1 MNISTT
7 KKELQAAFSKLTK
20 TTQVKSQ
27 NPLVN
32 YTYISSG
39 AHGVTLHSTDMEVGI
54 KTQITASVNTNGEG
68 LFPTSEVNDI
78 ISVIDEGRVDID
90 IAGPH
95 INIKSEKGISFDIP
109 TVPFQ
114 EYPEIP
120 ENKHEALF
128 TIETDKLKKIINSL
142 LYAINAEPT
151 KPALNGAYFNFAQD
165 KIDFVATDG
174 HRLVK
179 ITRQN
184 ETNIGQGY
192 IIPKKY
198 LNILNTFLEGQKET
212 SLIFSE
218 DYVFLNNGKDVFYS
232 KIIDE
237 KFPNYN
243 AVIPESNPEKLTAQ
257 KTEMLNNI
265 KAASIATNKNTNQ
278 ISLNFSEGKVY
289 FKSVNQPESKTVYA
303 PVKSAEYKGEEL
315 AIGFNAVYLKEAV
328 AKYPSEEISFT
339 FKDANSATLFLPKEN
354 DQKTIILL
362 MPVRIN
368 EQ

>member
-1 MNISTT
+1 M
-7 KKELQAAFSKLTK
+7 
-20 TTQVKSQ
+20 
-27 NPLVN
+27 
-32 YTYISSG
+32 
-39 AHGVTLHSTDMEVGI
+39 
-54 KTQITASVNTNGEG
+54 
-68 LFPTSEVNDI
+68 
-78 ISVIDEGRVDID
+78 
-90 IAGPH
+90 
-95 INIKSEKGISFDIP
+95 
-109 TVPFQ
+109 
-114 EYPEIP
+114 
-120 ENKHEALF
+120 
-128 TIETDKLKKIINSL
+128 
-142 LYAINAEPT
+142 
-151 KPALNGAYFNFAQD
+151 
-165 KIDFVATDG
+165 
-174 HRLVK
+174 VK

-184 ETNIGQGY
+184 ETNISQGY

-218 DYVFLNNGKDVFYS
+218 DHVFSNNGKDVFYS

-243 AVIPESNPEKLTAQ
+243 AVIPESNPEELNAQ

-303 PVKSAEYKGEEL
+303 PIKSAEYKGEEL
-315 AIGFNAVYLKEAV
+315 AIGFNALYLKEAV
-328 AKYPSEEISFT
+328 AKYPSEDIFFT

-368 EQ
+368 E

>member
-20 TTQVKSQ
+20 TTQIKSQ
-27 NPLVN
+27 NPLAN

-39 AHGVTLHSTDMEVGI
+39 AHGVTLHSTDLEVGI

-114 EYPEIP
+114 EYPKIP

-128 TIETDKLKKIINSL
+128 TIETNKLKNIIGSL

-151 KPALNGAYFNFAQD
+151 KPALNGAYFNFSED

-184 ETNIGQGY
+184 ETNIQKGY

-198 LNILNTFLEGQKET
+198 LNILNTFLEGKNET

-218 DYVFLNNGKDVFYS
+218 DHVFSNNGKDIYYS

-243 AVIPESNPEKLTAQ
+243 AVIPENNSKELNAQ

-289 FKSVNQPESKTVYA
+289 FKSVNQPENKTVYA
-303 PVKSAEYKGEEL
+303 PLKSAEYKGEEMS
-315 AIGFNAVYLKEAV
+315 IGFNALYLKEAV
-328 AKYPSEEISFT
+328 AKYPLEEIFFT
-339 FKDANSATLFLPKEN
+339 FKDANSATLFLPKES
-354 DQKTIILL
+354 DQKTTILL

-368 EQ
+368 E

>member
-20 TTQVKSQ
+20 TAQVKSQ

-39 AHGVTLHSTDMEVGI
+39 PHGVTLHSTDLEVGI
-54 KTQITASVNTNGEG
+54 KTQITASVNTEGEG

-109 TVPFQ
+109 TEPFQ
-114 EYPEIP
+114 EYPDIP
-120 ENKHEALF
+120 ENKHENLF
-128 TIETDKLKKIINSL
+128 TIETSKLKNIINSL

-151 KPALNGAYFNFAQD
+151 KPALNGAYFNFDQAT
-165 KIDFVATDG
+165 IDFVATDG

-179 ITRQN
+179 ITKQN
-184 ETNIGQGY
+184 ETNIQKGF

-218 DYVFLNNGKDVFYS
+218 EYVFSNNGKDIFYS

-243 AVIPESNPEKLTAQ
+243 AVIPLENSEKLMAQ

-289 FKSVNQPESKTVYA
+289 FKSVNQPESKTVHA
-303 PVKSAEYKGEEL
+303 PVKTAEYTGNEL
-315 AIGFNAVYLKEAV
+315 AIGFNATYLREAV
-328 AKYPSEEISFT
+328 SKYPSEEVILT
-339 FKDANSATLFLPKEN
+339 FKDANSAVLLLPEET

-368 EQ
+368 E

>member
-20 TTQVKSQ
+20 TTQIKSQ

-39 AHGVTLHSTDMEVGI
+39 AHGVTLHSTDLEVGI

-78 ISVIDEGRVDID
+78 VSVIDEGRVDID

-114 EYPEIP
+114 EYPKIP
-120 ENKHEALF
+120 ENKHEELF
-128 TIETDKLKKIINSL
+128 TIKTNKLKNIIGSL
-142 LYAINAEPT
+142 LYAINAETT
-151 KPALNGAYFNFAQD
+151 KPALNGAYFSFNED

-184 ETNIGQGY
+184 ETNIQKGY

-198 LNILNTFLEGQKET
+198 LNILNTFLEGQEET

-218 DYVFLNNGKDVFYS
+218 NHVFLNNGKDVFYS

-243 AVIPESNPEKLTAQ
+243 AVIPEDNSKELIAQ

-278 ISLNFSEGKVY
+278 ISLNFSEGKVF

-303 PVKSAEYKGEEL
+303 PLKSAEYVGEEVS
-315 AIGFNAVYLKEAV
+315 IGFNALYLKEAV
-328 AKYPSEEISFT
+328 AKYPSEEIFFT
-339 FKDANSATLFLPKEN
+339 FKDSNSATLFLPKEK
-354 DQKTIILL
+354 DQKTTILL

-368 EQ
+368 E

>member
-20 TTQVKSQ
+20 TTQIKSQ

-39 AHGVTLHSTDMEVGI
+39 AHGVTLHSTDLEVGI

-114 EYPEIP
+114 EYPEMP

-128 TIETDKLKKIINSL
+128 TIETNKLKNIIGSL

-151 KPALNGAYFNFAQD
+151 KPALNGAYFSFNED

-184 ETNIGQGY
+184 ETNIQKGY
-192 IIPKKY
+192 IIPVSY
-198 LNILNTFLEGQKET
+198 THLRAHET
-212 SLIFSE
+212 
-218 DYVFLNNGKDVFYS
+218 
-232 KIIDE
+232 
-237 KFPNYN
+237 
-243 AVIPESNPEKLTAQ
+243 
-257 KTEMLNNI
+257 
-265 KAASIATNKNTNQ
+265 
-278 ISLNFSEGKVY
+278 
-289 FKSVNQPESKTVYA
+289 
-303 PVKSAEYKGEEL
+303 
-315 AIGFNAVYLKEAV
+315 
-328 AKYPSEEISFT
+328 
-339 FKDANSATLFLPKEN
+339 
-354 DQKTIILL
+354 
-362 MPVRIN
+362 
-368 EQ
+368 

>member
-20 TTQVKSQ
+20 TTQIKSQ
-27 NPLVN
+27 NPLAS

-39 AHGVTLHSTDMEVGI
+39 AHGVTLHSTDLEVGI

-68 LFPTSEVNDI
+68 LFPTSEVNNI
-78 ISVIDEGRVDID
+78 VSVIDEGRVDID

-114 EYPEIP
+114 EYPKVP
-120 ENKHEALF
+120 ENNHEALF
-128 TIETDKLKKIINSL
+128 TIETNKLKNIINSL

-151 KPALNGAYFNFAQD
+151 KPALNGAYFNFT
-165 KIDFVATDG
+165 KNEIDFVATDG

-184 ETNIGQGY
+184 ETSIQKGY

-218 DYVFLNNGKDVFYS
+218 DHVFLKNGNDLFYS

-243 AVIPESNPEKLTAQ
+243 AVIPENNLEKLTAQ
-257 KTEMLNNI
+257 RTEVLNNI
-265 KAASIATNKNTNQ
+265 KAAAIATNKNTNQ

-303 PVKSAEYKGEEL
+303 PIKSAEYGGEEL
-315 AIGFNAVYLKEAV
+315 IIGFNALYLKEAV
-328 AKYPSEEISFT
+328 SNYPSEEIFFT
-339 FKDANSATLFLPKEN
+339 FKDASSATLFLPKEN
-354 DQKTIILL
+354 DQKTTILL